1 MGIQEP
7 REHVH
12 VVSVLN
18 GEAEET
24 HMDVVLNS

>member
-1 MGIQEP
+1 MGMQEP
-7 REHVH
+7 RERVQ

-24 HMDVVLNS
+24 HMHVVLNS